1 MAGVSRERPYHDKF
15 IELGFFYVTNRGVQ
29 KPQCVICYEVLSN
42 ESMKHNKL
50 QRHLSSKH
58 PAYKD
63 RDRSFFDRKL
73 TALRNTRLDKQ
84 GKCQQINEN
93 ALEASYRVSLRIA
106 KAKSPHTI
114 GEELIMPCAKE
125 MVSLMIGEDM
135 VSKLGIIPL
144 SNNTVH
150 RRICDMSEDI
160 TAQNI
165 AAIKES
171 PWHAMQLDESTD
183 IASCA
188 QLIVWVRFIKDG
200 DFVDE
205 PLLCKSLETTTKGED
220 IFTKIDAFYNKEGL
234 DFNKLIGST
243 TDGAPAMLGK
253 HSGFKAKLQQV
264 ASHTFMI
271 HCMIHREA
279 LAARTMPE
287 SLMNVFSQVI
297 KIVNHIKSSALNKRL
312 FKLFCDEMDANH
324 MSLLFYTQVRWL
336 SRGNVILRVYEL
348 RQELKE
354 FLRTQMKN
362 EWVAMLESSNWLAKL
377 CYLSDIF
384 ERINVLNRTLQGK
397 DTNLMLF
404 HDKIKGFL
412 VTLGLLKDKVSR
424 SRFVLF
430 PRLSVHME
438 ESENIEIEP
447 LSYEITEHIQSLINQ
462 FKNYF
467 PELDVQSFTVARDPF
482 SAPLDAITD
491 DDITEEELVRLK
503 QDSGAKALFQSA
515 SLHSVWCKM
524 PQSYP
529 RLSEKVMWLLMPYPS
544 TYLCEQSFST
554 MVVMKTKHRN
564 RLEIEKDMIV
574 ALSSTKPRIGKL
586 VPEKQAQP
594 SH

>member
-1 MAGVSRERPYHDKF
+1 MHHANDHTMTD
-15 IELGFFYVTNRGVQ
+15 RGVQ

-171 PWHAMQLDESTD
+171 PWHAIQLDESTD

-264 ASHTFMI
+264 APHTFMI

-287 SLMNVFSQVI
+287 SLMDVFSQVI
-297 KIVNHIKSSALNKRL
+297 KIVNHIKSSALNTRL
-312 FKLFCDEMDANH
+312 FKLFCNEMDADH
-324 MSLLFYTQVRWL
+324 MNLLFYTQVRWL

-348 RQELKE
+348 RQELMWSASSS
-354 FLRTQMKN
+354 LRTQMN
-362 EWVAMLESSNWLAKL
+362 
-377 CYLSDIF
+377 
-384 ERINVLNRTLQGK
+384 
-397 DTNLMLF
+397 NL
-404 HDKIKGFL
+404 
-412 VTLGLLKDKVSR
+412 
-424 SRFVLF
+424 
-430 PRLSVHME
+430 
-438 ESENIEIEP
+438 
-447 LSYEITEHIQSLINQ
+447 
-462 FKNYF
+462 
-467 PELDVQSFTVARDPF
+467 
-482 SAPLDAITD
+482 
-491 DDITEEELVRLK
+491 
-503 QDSGAKALFQSA
+503 
-515 SLHSVWCKM
+515 
-524 PQSYP
+524 
-529 RLSEKVMWLLMPYPS
+529 
-544 TYLCEQSFST
+544 
-554 MVVMKTKHRN
+554 
-564 RLEIEKDMIV
+564 
-574 ALSSTKPRIGKL
+574 
-586 VPEKQAQP
+586 
-594 SH
+594 

>member
-15 IELGFFYVTNRGVQ
+15 IELGFFYVTDRGVQ

-58 PAYKD
+58 SAYKD

-114 GEELIMPCAKE
+114 GVELIMPCAKE

-150 RRICDMSEDI
+150 RRICDMSEDT

-171 PWHAMQLDESTD
+171 LWHAMQLDESTD

-205 PLLCKSLETTTKGED
+205 PLLCKSLETKTKGED

-243 TDGAPAMLGK
+243 TDGAPPMLGK

-264 ASHTFMI
+264 APHTFMI

-297 KIVNHIKSSALNKRL
+297 KIVNHIKLSALNTRL
-312 FKLFCDEMDANH
+312 FKLFCDEMDADH

-412 VTLGLLKDKVSR
+412 ATLGLLKDKVSR

-447 LSYEITEHIQSLINQ
+447 LSYEITEHIQSLISQ
-462 FKNYF
+462 FENYF
-467 PELDVQSFTVARDPF
+467 PKLDVQSFTVARDPF

-515 SLHSVWCKM
+515 SLHSFWCKM
-524 PQSYP
+524 LQSYP

-586 VPEKQAQP
+586 VAEKQAQP